1 MIALHFGAGNIG
13 RGFIGALLHHSGY
26 EVVFADVNAE
36 MVDALN
42 EKREYTVE
50 LAEAGHSSEVIG
62 PVSAIN
68 SGSQPE
74 ELYRLINDATLIT
87 TAVGPHVLKLIAP
100 AIAEGLRRRSSAN
113 PLNIIAC
120 ENMIGGSSFL
130 KKEIYTHLTEAEQ
143 EAVSRSVG
151 FPDSAV
157 DRIVPIQHHEDPL
170 KVSVEPFFEWVID
183 ESGFKGKTPVIE
195 GALFVDDLTPFI
207 ERKLFT
213 VNTGHAVTAYVGYQR
228 GLKTVKE
235 AIDHP
240 EIRRV
245 VHAALLETGEY
256 LVKTYGFKQADHEQY
271 IKKIIGRFENEFIS
285 DDLTRVARSP
295 LRKLGANDRLI
306 GPAKKIKE
314 PNALA
319 EGIAAALRFDFSG
332 DPEAVELQALIAEK
346 GYSGTLQEVCG
357 IQPDEQLHAIVLKKL
372 NQ

>member
-26 EVVFADVNAE
+26 DVVFADVNE
-36 MVDALN
+36 TMVSLLN
-42 EKREYTVE
+42 EKKEYTVE
-50 LAEAGHSSEVIG
+50 LADGGRQTEIIG

-68 SGSQPE
+68 SAVQE
-74 ELYRLINDATLIT
+74 QELYRLINEAAIIT
-87 TAVGPHVLKLIAP
+87 TAVGPNVLRLIAP
-100 AIAEGLRRRSSAN
+100 SIAEGLKRRTSSD

-130 KKEIYTHLTEAEQ
+130 KKEVFGHLTEAER
-143 EAVSRSVG
+143 ELVNRTVG

-183 ESGFKGKTPVIE
+183 RTGFAGGQPVLE
-195 GALFVDDLTPFI
+195 GALFTDDLTPFI

-235 AIDHP
+235 AIGHP

-245 VHAALLETGEY
+245 VYDALSETGEY
-256 LVKTYGFKQADHEQY
+256 LVKAYGFKQSEHEQY
-271 IKKIIGRFENEFIS
+271 MKKIIGRFENEYIT
-285 DDLTRVARSP
+285 DDVTRVARSP
-295 LRKLGANDRLI
+295 LRKLGANDRLV

-319 EGIAAALRFDFSG
+319 EGIAAALRFDYQD
-332 DPEAVELQALIAEK
+332 DPEAVELQKLIAEK
-346 GYSGTLQEVCG
+346 GTSGVLQDICG
-357 IQPDEQLHAIVLKKL
+357 IQPHEPLHGIVLKKL

>member
-26 EVVFADVNAE
+26 DVVFADVNE
-36 MVDALN
+36 TMVSLLN
-42 EKREYTVE
+42 EKKEYTVE
-50 LAEAGHSSEVIG
+50 LADGGRQTEIIG

-68 SGSQPE
+68 SAAQE
-74 ELYRLINDATLIT
+74 QELYRLINEAAIIT
-87 TAVGPHVLKLIAP
+87 TAVGPNVLRLIAP
-100 AIAEGLRRRSSAN
+100 SIAEGLKRRTSSE

-130 KKEIYTHLTEAEQ
+130 KKEVFGHLTEAER
-143 EAVSRSVG
+143 EHVNRTVG

-183 ESGFKGKTPVIE
+183 RTGFAGGQPVLE
-195 GALFVDDLTPFI
+195 GALFTDDLTPFI

-235 AIDHP
+235 AIGHP

-245 VHAALLETGEY
+245 VYDALSETGGY
-256 LVKTYGFKQADHEQY
+256 LVKAYGFKQSEHEQY
-271 IKKIIGRFENEFIS
+271 MKKIIGRFENEYIT
-285 DDLTRVARSP
+285 DDVTRVARSP
-295 LRKLGANDRLI
+295 LRKLGANDRLV

-319 EGIAAALRFDFSG
+319 EGIAAALRFDYQD
-332 DPEAVELQALIAEK
+332 DPEAVELQKLIAEK
-346 GYSGTLQEVCG
+346 GTSRVLQDICG
-357 IQPDEQLHAIVLKKL
+357 IQPHEPLHGIVLKKL

>member
-13 RGFIGALLHHSGY
+13 RGFIGALLHQSGY
-26 EVVFADVNAE
+26 EVVFADVNE
-36 MVDALN
+36 TMISLLN

-50 LAEAGHSSEVIG
+50 LADGGRKTEKIG

-68 SGSQPE
+68 SAVQEE
-74 ELYRLINDATLIT
+74 ELYRLINDAAIIT
-87 TAVGPHVLKLIAP
+87 TAVGPGVLKFIAP
-100 AIAEGLRRRSSAN
+100 SIAEGLKRRTASQ

-130 KKEIYTHLTEAEQ
+130 KKEVYKHLSEAEQ
-143 EAVSRSVG
+143 EKVSRAVG

-183 ESGFKGKTPVIE
+183 KTGFNGEPPVIE
-195 GALFVDDLTPFI
+195 GALFVDELTPFI
-207 ERKLFT
+207 ERKLYT

-228 GLKTVKE
+228 GLKTVKD

-240 EIRRV
+240 EICRV
-245 VHAALLETGEY
+245 VHAALSETGEY
-256 LVKTYGFKQADHEQY
+256 LVKTYGFKPADHEQY
-271 IKKIIGRFENEFIS
+271 IKKIIGRFENEYIT
-285 DDLTRVARSP
+285 DDVTRVARSP
-295 LRKLGANDRLI
+295 LRKLGPNDRLV

-319 EGIAAALRFDFSG
+319 EGIAAALRFDYKD
-332 DPEAVELQALIAEK
+332 DPEAAELQKLIAEK
-346 GYSGTLQEVCG
+346 GTSGVLQDVCG
-357 IQPDEQLHAIVLKKL
+357 IQPHEPLHGIVLKKL